1 MDMEINLTREQT
13 EKIIHE
19 HIATKLAP
27 MLDPG
32 DGITVELGDRYTT
45 RGCRIVVRPRQKPE
59 AE

>member
-13 EKIIHE
+13 EKIIHDY
-19 HIATKLAP
+19 IAAMLAA

-32 DGITVELGDRYTT
+32 DGITVELGDRYTN
-45 RGCRIVVRPRQKPE
+45 RGCRAVVRPRQKPE